1 MAAGSTY
8 TPIAT
13 TTTTASQASY
23 TFTSIPGTYTDL
35 ILIVSGFGAT
45 VDGNVFVCRVG
56 NGSVDSATNY
66 STTRLSGNGTS
77 ATSGRRTSVSR
88 AFLSDGTGF
97 PNSSSQISNFIV
109 NFMNYSNTT
118 TYKTILSRA
127 NVASGTYPGTEAL
140 VNLWRSTSAINT
152 IEVFPDPSET
162 FAAGCVLTI
171 YGIAAA

>member
-1 MAAGSTY
+1 MASTY

-13 TTTTASQASY
+13 TTLGSAAASY
-23 TFTSIPGTYTDL
+23 TFSSISGSYTD
-35 ILIVSGFGAT
+35 IVLTISGYGSGT
-45 VDGNVFVCRVG
+45 DGNAVLCQVG
-56 NGSVDSATNY
+56 NGSVDTGSNY
-66 STTRLSGNGTS
+66 SVTRLSGNGTTAS
-77 ATSGRRTSVSR
+77 SGRRSSQTNGY
-88 AFLSDGTGF
+88 LSDNTGF

-118 TYKTILSRA
+118 TYKTFLSRA

-152 IEVFPDPSET
+152 IKVFP
-162 FAAGCVLTI
+162 FAGESFDTGTTITI